1 MSIKDDLEL
10 NTPRRTPNHATKSHV
25 VKTKVDGKDKMIR
38 FGEQGASTAG
48 KPKANDSEKTKAK
61 RKSFKA
67 RHASN
72 IAKGPASAAYWANK
86 VKWADGG
93 TVSGP
98 STMTDVGL
106 DVISGFA
113 GPIISS
119 GISLGNQAFTDKPLD
134 QLRKEKAYVDDML
147 NYSPRTEQ
155 GQAINEGFMD
165 ATSSGIEALAAKYS
179 ELDAQDPDREGL
191 GMYDPVPAIK
201 KLSKKYDETFTDR
214 TKFAISNLFT
224 LGEIVPVAPV
234 IALVNKAQN
243 VAAKASIDNA
253 ADNVPGPEA
262 YDMLRERLEET
273 GALQLKEIDVPFSK
287 EDLAKSFKDG
297 KITAYGRKLARSA
310 SARQMAE
317 QLPEIKALSEIL
329 GDMNI
334 LDQRTKMFVT
344 QSDRTGTIDGAGPG
358 YPFIGRQYN
367 KMSAAFNAEFGEY
380 PVSRML
386 DSDGNSTDYPVWA
399 VDASQTSTELTNNI
413 KSPDRYGSQ
422 PDIKPDGTLIIP
434 LIGAADQL
442 RTNKEVFKKL
452 KSAWFSAAKKNMLS
466 PEQREKI
473 NINLEAITG
482 EKLDILDPNTWSVL
496 REDTFKGRS
505 DLADIMSGKKPE
517 TIVTAK
523 KVVETREALNK
534 QRIAKGLEPLDPN
547 PVTVPLGSRKGQI
560 FDYEKILLDST
571 EPSLIGAPTLALGPT
586 IIRPTP
592 DRDAITM
599 PDAHPGFKQQIMG
612 EAASDKIFEPV
623 PFEIGM
629 PNVDQYGREL
639 FEAKK
644 KEGLIAEARQ
654 WGPREYG
661 YNAKLGYTNKGLPSQ
676 TIDEEYLK
684 HLQSMGYAEGGGV
697 SFDTDDSKILALG
710 DIGADFVSGIAGP
723 VISSAASLS
732 DQFFTDK
739 DIEELKADN
748 IRYNEALNYNPRT
761 STGRDVNQA
770 FTGAMSEGMQAL
782 ARKYEENKDS
792 LGAVPYV
799 AGYIGDR
806 YGELDER
813 TRFGLENAFTVGE
826 VVPVAAGVSALKK
839 AGVSALKAAG
849 INSDRAEAP
858 IRLDPNKVAINEAAD
873 RAAGADSSNLQEMY
887 EAMGARQLSTRES
900 GGNWL
905 EDDNMISGS
914 ELSPTTALL
923 PLKKTPVL
931 TNRNLELKAEFVK
944 NVNDGRFPT
953 DELGR
958 PLSTMD
964 QVNHLRKVDQELQ
977 ESWLRYATE
986 FGNDD
991 VVTEELFHEWARTSY
1006 PKAYD
1011 KTLAAQSNGTG
1022 NALNAWIDTQ
1032 LSKYVRNDLA
1042 TAGDPILK
1050 MANDGEQIHARD
1062 PFGEDYA
1069 GLGDPYLSEW
1079 GSSAHMLDAI
1089 SLDAKTDLAK
1099 KWERAADSQVVVED
1113 VANIAKYF
1121 PSHFQITGN
1130 QWLERADSSEPI
1142 NSIKYSPDFAGDLN
1156 FDHLIDELSNSIDP
1170 DSGLPEKLMINK
1182 DKLFKMNVPQ
1192 ASKHVAKVNAW
1203 RQEQVDKSLRA
1214 ATLNV
1219 SPDLV
1224 DSTLDLD
1231 FVEGKGG
1238 KWVELP
1244 DTAKSDINMDACT
1257 AVGKAAGWC
1266 TMEQG
1271 WADKYGSGKQR
1282 LVTLFDSSD
1291 RPHVQVNFK
1300 EQQADFVERGLDF
1313 DDPDLDYETI
1323 EEIKPVQNKFDS
1335 KKAKT
1340 HINQDPNYISKISDS
1355 AADFLNDANRSVD
1368 NLADV
1373 LQEDLAMFDINDLAP
1388 FEDGVRVPRRTPR
1401 IDSLLVKE
1409 LRNGSFGDA
1418 PPFASTEVLV
1428 DDMNSML
1435 NSYTTQ
1441 GILYG
1446 WKDANRF
1453 VKTKDLSGII
1463 ENQFKN
1469 NPSTYSAWAD
1479 YKSGLL
1485 DGPPLLPTKFGMS
1498 RGGSVRAEYSPERI
1512 NLMAQEILAEGYY
1525 EGGLVGG
1532 AIELGARALG
1542 FGPERQVAIT
1552 REAADLT
1559 NQMADLGL
1567 IEDRSRVEVV
1577 SSKDEKNPTRL
1588 NTNIEGDEEV
1598 FNAVNHALFAYDA
1611 GQSKITQAA
1620 AQAKEVY
1627 QGLNVKL
1634 RGGDPKS
1641 EYLDYFNNKFGFNL
1655 AEQGLSRDEAK
1666 LKIMESLGNIDD
1678 VGLAG
1683 KIIRNEELVGGEVLV
1698 TNPEDINYPW
1708 ADDYAEGGL
1717 VTYNPE
1723 RINRMAELILQE
1735 A

>member
-25 VKTKVDGKDKMIR
+25 VKTRVDGKDKMIR

-48 KPKANDSEKTKAK
+48 KPKANDSAKTKAK

-106 DVISGFA
+106 DAISGFA

-134 QLRKEKAYVDDML
+134 QLMEEKAYVDDML

-165 ATSSGIEALAAKYS
+165 AASSGMQALANKYN

-191 GMYDPVPAIK
+191 GMYDPVPAVK
-201 KLSKKYDETFTDR
+201 RLSKKYDETFTDR

-224 LGEIVPVAPV
+224 AGELISVAPV
-234 IALVNKAQN
+234 IALVNRAQR
-243 VAAKASIDNA
+243 VAAKAAIDDA
-253 ADNVPGPEA
+253 AANVPGPEA
-262 YDMLRERLEET
+262 YDLLRERLEET
-273 GALQLKEIDVPFSK
+273 GALQLKEIDVPFSR

-297 KITAYGRKLARSA
+297 KITAYGRRIARSA
-310 SARQMAE
+310 SAKQMAE

-367 KMSAAFNAEFGEY
+367 KMSEAFNAEFGEY

-452 KSAWFSAAKKNMLS
+452 KKAWFSAANKNMLS

-482 EKLDILDPNTWSVL
+482 EKLDILDPNTWAVL

-505 DLADIMSGKKPE
+505 DLADIMSGRKPE

-523 KVVETREALNK
+523 KVIETREALNK
-534 QRIAKGLEPLDPN
+534 KRIDSGLEPLDPN

-592 DRDAITM
+592 DRGAVTM
-599 PDAHPGFKQQIMG
+599 PDAHPGFKEQIMG
-612 EAASDKIFEPV
+612 EAASDRIFEPV

-644 KEGLIAEARQ
+644 REGLIAEKRQ

-697 SFDTDDSKILALG
+697 SFDTDDSTILALG
-710 DIGADFVSGIAGP
+710 DIGADFVSGVAGP

-739 DIEELKADN
+739 TIEELKADN

-782 ARKYEENKDS
+782 ARKYEENKDN
-792 LGAVPYV
+792 LGPIPEA
-799 AGYIGDR
+799 AEYIGDR

-826 VVPVAAGVSALKK
+826 VVPVAAGASALKR
-839 AGVSALKAAG
+839 AARM
-849 INSDRAEAP
+849 NSDRPEAP
-858 IRLDPNKVAINEAAD
+858 IRLDPDRVAINEAAD
-873 RAAGADSSNLQEMY
+873 RAVDADYSDLQEMY
-887 EAMGARQLSTRES
+887 EAMGARQLSTKKK
-900 GGNWL
+900 GGNWPL
-905 EDDNMISGS
+905 DDGDSLYYS
-914 ELSPTTALL
+914 PDTPKLSPELALY
-923 PLKKTPVL
+923 PINRTPIL
-931 TNRNLELKAEFVK
+931 R
-944 NVNDGRFPT
+944 DRSGRF
-953 DELGR
+953 DADFIRDVAGR
-958 PLSTMD
+958 RPIIKVAD
-964 QVNHLRKVDQELQ
+964 QQERQGLQLQELRRQQVFQKEIQ
-977 ESWLRYATE
+977 EGW
-986 FGNDD
+986 
-991 VVTEELFHEWARTSY
+991 EEYEDNLDGYPDMGPQQQKEVFNKWVKQNY

-1011 KTLAAQSNGTG
+1011 LALSRQQPGSVE
-1022 NALNAWIDTQ
+1022 LNDWIKKK
-1032 LSKYVRNDLA
+1032 LVGYVKNDLS

-1050 MANDGEQIHARD
+1050 MANDGESIHSLD
-1062 PFGEDYA
+1062 PFNRDEYA
-1069 GLGDPYLSEW
+1069 GLGDLDTGTW
-1079 GSSAHMLDAI
+1079 GSDIHKRKSI

-1099 KWERAADSQVVVED
+1099 AWEVAADYQLDNTAVL
-1113 VANIAKYF
+1113 NFIN
-1121 PSHFQITGN
+1121 PSRSGGFIEGYENITGN
-1130 QWLERADSSEPI
+1130 QWLKDPSNRLDSI
-1142 NSIKYSPDFAGDLN
+1142 NYVENPGLAQNLN
-1156 FDHLIDELSNSIDP
+1156 FDHLVDELSNSLDP
-1170 DSGLPEKLMINK
+1170 DSGLPEKLMIDK
-1182 DKLFKMNVPQ
+1182 DKLVKMTVPQ

-1203 RQEQVDKSLRA
+1203 RQGEIDKELQSIILRKPK
-1214 ATLNV
+1214 LI
-1219 SPDLV
+1219 DE
-1224 DSTLDLD
+1224 DLD
-1231 FVEGKGG
+1231 ISFTESGKGG
-1238 KWVELP
+1238 RWVELP
-1244 DTAKSDINMDACT
+1244 DTMESGANMKTCK
-1257 AVGKAAGWC
+1257 AVGGEAGWC
-1266 TMEQG
+1266 TQQEG
-1271 WADKYGSGKQR
+1271 YASSYGSEYDQPGFGPSPAF
-1282 LVTLFDSSD
+1282 LTVLLDAD
-1291 RPHVQVNFK
+1291 ARPHVQINTVKVTGK
-1300 EQQADFVERGLDF
+1300 EGEDLYF
-1313 DDPDLDYETI
+1313 DEDEFEI
-1323 EEIKPVQNKFDS
+1323 INEIKPPENSFTKDRSQEY
-1335 KKAKT
+1335 
-1340 HINQDPNYISKISDS
+1340 IRRDPEYQEKLSRSTK
-1355 AADFLNDANRSVD
+1355 DFLNETNRST
-1368 NLADV
+1368 NLAEV
-1373 LQEDLAMFDINDLAP
+1373 ALAVNQEDLKQFDLLDLAP
-1388 FEDGVRVPRRTPR
+1388 FRGGNKIPITEGDQSLQARLGWM
-1401 IDSLLVKE
+1401 IDRGDFGGELVE
-1409 LRNGSFGDA
+1409 YNAAGLIQEA
-1418 PPFASTEVLV
+1418 T
-1428 DDMNSML
+1428 DML
-1435 NSYTTQ
+1435 TTQ
-1441 GILYG
+1441 GR
-1446 WKDANRF
+1446 DAMRFKEADRF
-1453 VKTKDLSGII
+1453 VSVLELPDIVDKVFSGPMWSKPQYPNWQKFRYDIATQKDTGEI
-1463 ENQFKN
+1463 N
-1469 NPSTYSAWAD
+1469 
-1479 YKSGLL
+1479 
-1485 DGPPLLPTKFGMS
+1485 GMS
-1498 RGGSVRAEYSPERI
+1498 RGGLVSSEYNPERI
-1512 NLMAQEILAEGYY
+1512 NLMAQEILADGYAK
-1525 EGGLVGG
+1525 GG
-1532 AIELGARALG
+1532 
-1542 FGPERQVAIT
+1542 
-1552 REAADLT
+1552 
-1559 NQMADLGL
+1559 
-1567 IEDRSRVEVV
+1567 S
-1577 SSKDEKNPTRL
+1577 
-1588 NTNIEGDEEV
+1588 
-1598 FNAVNHALFAYDA
+1598 
-1611 GQSKITQAA
+1611 
-1620 AQAKEVY
+1620 
-1627 QGLNVKL
+1627 
-1634 RGGDPKS
+1634 
-1641 EYLDYFNNKFGFNL
+1641 
-1655 AEQGLSRDEAK
+1655 
-1666 LKIMESLGNIDD
+1666 
-1678 VGLAG
+1678 
-1683 KIIRNEELVGGEVLV
+1683 
-1698 TNPEDINYPW
+1698 
-1708 ADDYAEGGL
+1708 

>member
-25 VKTKVDGKDKMIR
+25 VKTRVDSKDKMIR

-48 KPKANDSEKTKAK
+48 KPKANDSAKTKAK

-86 VKWADGG
+86 VKWANGG

-106 DVISGFA
+106 DAISGFA

-134 QLRKEKAYVDDML
+134 QLMEEKAYVDDML

-165 ATSSGIEALAAKYS
+165 AASSGMQALANKYN

-191 GMYDPVPAIK
+191 GMYDPVPAVK
-201 KLSKKYDETFTDR
+201 RLSKKYDETFTDR

-224 LGEIVPVAPV
+224 AGEIVPVAPV
-234 IALVNKAQN
+234 IALVNRAQR
-243 VAAKASIDNA
+243 VAAKAAIDDA
-253 ADNVPGPEA
+253 AANVPGPEA
-262 YDMLRERLEET
+262 YDLLRERLEET

-297 KITAYGRKLARSA
+297 KITAYGRRIARSA
-310 SARQMAE
+310 SAKQMAE

-329 GDMNI
+329 GNMNI
-334 LDQRTKMFVT
+334 LDQRTKMFAT

-367 KMSAAFNAEFGEY
+367 KMSAAFNAEFGKY

-399 VDASQTSTELTNNI
+399 VDGKSTSTMLINNI
-413 KSPDRYGSQ
+413 KSPDSYGSQ

-434 LIGAADQL
+434 MIGATDQL
-442 RTNKEVFKKL
+442 RTNIEVFKNL
-452 KSAWFSAAKKNMLS
+452 KKAWFSSAKQNNLT

-473 NINLEAITG
+473 NINLEALTG
-482 EKLDILDPNTWSVL
+482 EKKDILDPETWASL
-496 REDTFKGRS
+496 ETTFDGRGV
-505 DLADIMSGKKPE
+505 LADIMSGKKPGALKS
-517 TIVTAK
+517 VQGVK
-523 KVVETREALNK
+523 QHRQALNK
-534 QRIAKGLEPLDPN
+534 QRLAKGLEPLDLN
-547 PVTVPLGSRKGQI
+547 PVTVPLGSRQGQI

-571 EPSLIGAPTLALGPT
+571 EPSLVGAPTMALGPT
-586 IIRPTP
+586 IIRPTL
-592 DRDAITM
+592 DRKSQTI
-599 PDAHPGFKQQIMG
+599 PDAHPGFKEQIMG
-612 EAASDKIFEPV
+612 EAASDRIFEPV
-623 PFEIGM
+623 PFEVGM
-629 PNVDQYGREL
+629 PNFDQYGREL

-644 KEGLIAEARQ
+644 KEKLIPENRQ

-661 YNAKLGYTNKGLPSQ
+661 MNARLGYSGKGLPSQ

-697 SFDTDDSKILALG
+697 SFDTDDSTILALG
-710 DIGADFVSGIAGP
+710 DIGADFVSGVAGP

-739 DIEELKADN
+739 TIEELKADN

-782 ARKYEENKDS
+782 ARKYEENKDN
-792 LGAVPYV
+792 LGPIPEA
-799 AGYIGDR
+799 AEYIGDR

-826 VVPVAAGVSALKK
+826 VVPVAAGASALRR
-839 AGVSALKAAG
+839 ATGM
-849 INSDRAEAP
+849 NSDRPEAP
-858 IRLDPNKVAINEAAD
+858 IRLDPDRVAINEAAD
-873 RAAGADSSNLQEMY
+873 RAVDADYSDLQEMY
-887 EAMGARQLSTRES
+887 EAMGARQLSAKKK

-905 EDDNMISGS
+905 LDDNMISGS
-914 ELSPTTALL
+914 ELSPSTALS

-931 TNRNLELKAEFVK
+931 TNRDGDLKAEFVK

-958 PLSTMD
+958 PLSRMD
-964 QVNHLRKVDQELQ
+964 QVNHLIKVDQELK
-977 ESWLRYATE
+977 ESWLKYA
-986 FGNDD
+986 NDSGIED
-991 VVTEELFHEWARTSY
+991 YAGDREEKFHEWARTSY

-1022 NALNAWIDTQ
+1022 NALNDWIDAQ
-1032 LSKYVRNDLA
+1032 LSKYVRNDLS

-1050 MANDGEQIHARD
+1050 MANDGESIHSLD

-1069 GLGDPYLSEW
+1069 GLGSPYLTEW
-1079 GSSAHMLDAI
+1079 GSPNHKANTI

-1099 KWERAADSQVVVED
+1099 KWERAADSQVAVD
-1113 VANIAKYF
+1113 NVANIAHYF
-1121 PSHFQITGN
+1121 PEHFKITGN
-1130 QWLERADSSEPI
+1130 EWLKNANYRDSV
-1142 NSIKYSPDFAGDLN
+1142 NSIKSSSDFAESLD
-1156 FDHLIDELSNSIDP
+1156 FDHLIDELSNSIDS

-1182 DKLFKMNVPQ
+1182 DKLFKMTVPQ

-1300 EQQADFVERGLDF
+1300 EQQADFVEGEAGFRM
-1313 DDPDLDYETI
+1313 PDLDYETI
-1323 EEIKPVQNKFDS
+1323 EEIKPVQNSFDS

-1355 AADFLNDANRSVD
+1355 AADFLNDANRSID

-1373 LQEDLAMFDINDLAP
+1373 LQEDLARFDINDLAP
-1388 FEDGVRVPRRTPR
+1388 FEDGIAVSRRTAQ
-1401 IDSLLVKE
+1401 IDNTLVKE
-1409 LRNGSFGDA
+1409 LRKGSFGDA
-1418 PPFASTEVLV
+1418 PSYASTEALV
-1428 DDMNSML
+1428 EDMNQML

-1441 GILYG
+1441 GVLYG
-1446 WKDANRF
+1446 WKDTNRF

-1463 ENQFKN
+1463 ENEFKN
-1469 NPSTYSAWAD
+1469 DPSTYPAFAD
-1479 YKSGLL
+1479 YKSGLV
-1485 DGPPLLPTKFGMS
+1485 DGPETDSITEQIIRDFGMS
-1498 RGGSVRAEYSPERI
+1498 RGGLVSAEYNPERI
-1512 NLMAQEILAEGYY
+1512 NLMAQEILADGYAK
-1525 EGGLVGG
+1525 GG
-1532 AIELGARALG
+1532 
-1542 FGPERQVAIT
+1542 
-1552 REAADLT
+1552 
-1559 NQMADLGL
+1559 
-1567 IEDRSRVEVV
+1567 S
-1577 SSKDEKNPTRL
+1577 
-1588 NTNIEGDEEV
+1588 
-1598 FNAVNHALFAYDA
+1598 
-1611 GQSKITQAA
+1611 
-1620 AQAKEVY
+1620 
-1627 QGLNVKL
+1627 
-1634 RGGDPKS
+1634 
-1641 EYLDYFNNKFGFNL
+1641 
-1655 AEQGLSRDEAK
+1655 
-1666 LKIMESLGNIDD
+1666 
-1678 VGLAG
+1678 
-1683 KIIRNEELVGGEVLV
+1683 
-1698 TNPEDINYPW
+1698 
-1708 ADDYAEGGL
+1708 

>member
-25 VKTKVDGKDKMIR
+25 VKTRVDGKDKMIR

-48 KPKANDSEKTKAK
+48 KPKANDSAKTKAK

-106 DVISGFA
+106 DAISGFA

-134 QLRKEKAYVDDML
+134 QLMEEKAYVDDML

-155 GQAINEGFMD
+155 GQAINEGFID
-165 ATSSGIEALAAKYS
+165 AASSGMQALANKYN

-191 GMYDPVPAIK
+191 GMYDPVPAVK
-201 KLSKKYDETFTDR
+201 RLSKKYDETFTDR

-224 LGEIVPVAPV
+224 AGEIVPVAPV
-234 IALVNKAQN
+234 IALVNRAQR
-243 VAAKASIDNA
+243 VAAKAAIDDA
-253 ADNVPGPEA
+253 AANVPEPEA
-262 YDMLRERLEET
+262 YDLLRERLEET
-273 GALQLKEIDVPFSK
+273 GALQLKEIDVPFSR

-297 KITAYGRKLARSA
+297 KITDYGRRIARSA
-310 SARQMAE
+310 SAKQMAE

-367 KMSAAFNAEFGEY
+367 KMSEAFNAEFGEY

-452 KSAWFSAAKKNMLS
+452 KKAWFSAAKKNMLS

-482 EKLDILDPNTWSVL
+482 EKLDILDPNTWAVL

-505 DLADIMSGKKPE
+505 DLADIMSGRKPE

-523 KVVETREALNK
+523 KVIETREALNK
-534 QRIAKGLEPLDPN
+534 KRIDSGLEPLDPN

-592 DRDAITM
+592 DRGAVTM
-599 PDAHPGFKQQIMG
+599 PDAHPGFKEQIMG
-612 EAASDKIFEPV
+612 EAASDRIFEPV

-644 KEGLIAEARQ
+644 REGLIAEKRQ

-697 SFDTDDSKILALG
+697 SFDTDDSTILALG
-710 DIGADFVSGIAGP
+710 DIGADFLSGVAGP

-739 DIEELKADN
+739 TIEELKADN

-782 ARKYEENKDS
+782 ARKYEENKDN
-792 LGAVPYV
+792 LGPIPEA
-799 AGYIGDR
+799 AEYIGDR

-826 VVPVAAGVSALKK
+826 VVPVAAGVSALRR
-839 AGVSALKAAG
+839 ATGM
-849 INSDRAEAP
+849 NSDSPEAP
-858 IRLDPNKVAINEAAD
+858 IRLDPDRVAINEAAD
-873 RAAGADSSNLQEMY
+873 RAVDADYSDLQEMY
-887 EAMGARQLSTRES
+887 EAMGARQLSTKEK
-900 GGNWL
+900 GGNWPL
-905 EDDNMISGS
+905 DDGDSLYYSSDGPK
-914 ELSPTTALL
+914 LSPELALY
-923 PLKKTPVL
+923 PINRTPIL
-931 TNRNLELKAEFVK
+931 R
-944 NVNDGRFPT
+944 DQSGRF
-953 DELGR
+953 DADFIRDVAGR
-958 PLSTMD
+958 RPIIKVAD
-964 QVNHLRKVDQELQ
+964 QQERQSLQLQELRRQQVFQKEIQ
-977 ESWLRYATE
+977 EGWKEYE
-986 FGNDD
+986 DNIDG
-991 VVTEELFHEWARTSY
+991 Y
-1006 PKAYD
+1006 PDMSNSQKNEVFYRWVKANYGKAYD
-1011 KTLAAQSNGTG
+1011 SVLSRQQPGAVE
-1022 NALNAWIDTQ
+1022 LNEWINKK
-1032 LSKYVRNDLA
+1032 LVGYVKNDLS
-1042 TAGDPILK
+1042 TAGDGIRK
-1050 MANDGEQIHARD
+1050 MADEGKPIHSPD
-1062 PFGEDYA
+1062 PFNRDEYA
-1069 GLGDPYLSEW
+1069 GLGDANT
-1079 GSSAHMLDAI
+1079 GSWAGSAHADKII
-1089 SLDAKTDLAK
+1089 SLDGKTDLGRA
-1099 KWERAADSQVVVED
+1099 WEVAADFQIDNAMVGNFID
-1113 VANIAKYF
+1113 
-1121 PSHFQITGN
+1121 PSRSGGFIDGYENITGN
-1130 QWLERADSSEPI
+1130 QWLKNAANQNDRI
-1142 NSIKYSPDFAGDLN
+1142 NYVGNPSLAENLN
-1156 FDHLIDELSNSIDP
+1156 FDHLVDELSNSLDP

-1182 DKLFKMNVPQ
+1182 DKLVKMTVPQ
-1192 ASKHVAKVNAW
+1192 ASAHVAKVNDW
-1203 RQEQVDKSLRA
+1203 RQGEIDKELQSILLRKPK
-1214 ATLNV
+1214 
-1219 SPDLV
+1219 SIDE
-1224 DSTLDLD
+1224 DLD
-1231 FVEGKGG
+1231 ISFTESGKGG

-1244 DTAKSDINMDACT
+1244 DTMDLATDNMRTCQV
-1257 AVGKAAGWC
+1257 VGGAAGWC
-1266 TMEQG
+1266 TKQEG
-1271 WADKYGSGKQR
+1271 YASSYGSQYDQPRFGPSPAF
-1282 LVTLFDSSD
+1282 LTVLLDAD
-1291 RPHVQVNFK
+1291 ARPHVQINTVKVTGK
-1300 EQQADFVERGLDF
+1300 EGEDLYF
-1313 DDPDLDYETI
+1313 DEDEFEI
-1323 EEIKPVQNKFDS
+1323 INEIKPPENSFDAEDGRS
-1335 KKAKT
+1335 
-1340 HINQDPNYISKISDS
+1340 QEYMRRDPEYREKLSRSTK
-1355 AADFLNDANRSVD
+1355 DFLNETNRST

-1373 LQEDLAMFDINDLAP
+1373 AMVDKDLNQFDLLDLAP
-1388 FEDGVRVPRRTPR
+1388 FRDGDRRPITEGYQPLQAR
-1401 IDSLLVKE
+1401 LGQMIGEGD
-1409 LRNGSFGDA
+1409 FGNADGLGVEYNA
-1418 PPFASTEVLV
+1418 VALIQEAT
-1428 DDMNSML
+1428 DML
-1435 NSYTTQ
+1435 TTQ
-1441 GILYG
+1441 GR
-1446 WKDANRF
+1446 DAMRFKEADRF
-1453 VKTKDLSGII
+1453 VSFSELPDLVDKVFSGPMWSKPQYPNWQKFRYDIATQKDTGEI
-1463 ENQFKN
+1463 N
-1469 NPSTYSAWAD
+1469 
-1479 YKSGLL
+1479 
-1485 DGPPLLPTKFGMS
+1485 GMS
-1498 RGGSVRAEYSPERI
+1498 RGGLVSAEYNPERI
-1512 NLMAQEILAEGYY
+1512 NLMAQEILADGYAK
-1525 EGGLVGG
+1525 GG
-1532 AIELGARALG
+1532 
-1542 FGPERQVAIT
+1542 
-1552 REAADLT
+1552 
-1559 NQMADLGL
+1559 
-1567 IEDRSRVEVV
+1567 S
-1577 SSKDEKNPTRL
+1577 
-1588 NTNIEGDEEV
+1588 
-1598 FNAVNHALFAYDA
+1598 
-1611 GQSKITQAA
+1611 
-1620 AQAKEVY
+1620 
-1627 QGLNVKL
+1627 
-1634 RGGDPKS
+1634 
-1641 EYLDYFNNKFGFNL
+1641 
-1655 AEQGLSRDEAK
+1655 
-1666 LKIMESLGNIDD
+1666 
-1678 VGLAG
+1678 
-1683 KIIRNEELVGGEVLV
+1683 
-1698 TNPEDINYPW
+1698 
-1708 ADDYAEGGL
+1708 